1 MADEKITLNELAA
14 RVTEL
19 SAAFTK
25 SVEGNDAP
33 IPTFAADS
41 PLKYGTLSGEAFM
54 TRQKLLDTLN
64 DMIWLAQGPSESIFN
79 YCHNVISTLRVL
91 ELQGL

>member
-19 SAAFTK
+19 SEAFTK
-25 SVEGNDAP
+25 SIEGP
-33 IPTFAADS
+33 VPTFVADS
-41 PLKYGTLSGEAFM
+41 PLKYGTLSGDAFM

-79 YCHNVISTLRVL
+79 YCHNVIPALRVFV
-91 ELQGL
+91 LQDL